1 MSRTTLGRVL
11 MSVGAVLVI
20 GGVVGVLVG
29 DDDGST
35 SGDDAGAPA
44 ASTTSTTTTAT
55 TTSTS
60 TSTTSTTTTTTT
72 STTTTLVSV
81 EDPETFLAILST
93 ALETG
98 DSATLMAR
106 MNQAT
111 IDRYGADQCT
121 SYLASIEPAE
131 QGFSIREVGEPG
143 PWDYLTDDVSLSLDD
158 VTTIEVE
165 RLVNGET
172 RIQELHWQLVDGQF
186 TWFTDCGD
194 PI

>member
-1 MSRTTLGRVL
+1 MKLATLGRVL
-11 MSVGAVLVI
+11 MAVGAVLVI
-20 GGVVGVLVG
+20 GGVVGLLMG
-29 DDDGST
+29 GDDGSA
-35 SGDDAGAPA
+35 GDVADAP
-44 ASTTSTTTTAT
+44 TTT
-55 TTSTS
+55 TTSTAS
-60 TSTTSTTTTTTT
+60 TTTT
-72 STTTTLVSV
+72 STTTTASTTTTTTTTTPATTTALVSA
-81 EDPETFLAILST
+81 EAPETFLAILSM

-106 MNQAT
+106 LNQAT
-111 IDRYGADQCT
+111 LDRYGADQCT
-121 SYLASIEPAE
+121 SYLESIDPAE
-131 QGFSIREVGEPG
+131 QNFTFREVGEPG
-143 PWDYLTDDVSLSLDD
+143 SWDYLTDDVSVPIGD